1 VKLSSAP
8 RLIGAT
14 AALLLALTG
23 CTAVTTPDATPEPVA
38 ATDASTLTI
47 SDAWVKSAPD
57 GMSAAFGMLMND
69 SDHEVNIVSATSSAS
84 EMVEL
89 HETVESESGTMVMR
103 PKEGG
108 FVIPAGGMIE
118 LAPGSNHIMLMGL
131 TAPILA
137 GDDVDFTLT
146 LSDGSTFDFT
156 APGKDFTGANENYVG
171 TMPGMGSG
179 N

>member
-1 VKLSSAP
+1 MRISTAP
-8 RLIGAT
+8 RIVATT
-14 AALLLALTG
+14 AALLLALAG
-23 CTAVTTPDATPEPVA
+23 CTAAPAPEATPEP

-57 GMSAAFGMLMND
+57 GMSAAFGMLMNG

-84 EMVEL
+84 EMMEL
-89 HETVESESGTMVMR
+89 HETVETEAGTMVMQ

-118 LAPGSNHIMLMGL
+118 LAPGGNHLMLMGV
-131 TAPILA
+131 TTPIKA
-137 GDDVDFTLT
+137 GDDVSFTLT
-146 LSDGSTFDFT
+146 LSDGSTFEFT
-156 APGKDFTGANENYVG
+156 APGKDFTGANETYMG
-171 TMPGMGSG
+171 DMPGMGSG